1 MAADCVYSIIGKKP
15 FDLVIKNVKI
25 INVFTESIVKG
36 DIAVTGDTIAYI
48 GKIDFPCT
56 ARREIDGA
64 GRYAV
69 PGLIDA
75 HMHIESSMMA
85 PARFAELILACG
97 TTTVAADPHEIGNVC
112 GAAGVRALAEASA
125 NMPLHVLMMAP
136 STIPS
141 APGLERSG
149 WSVGAAEMEEMLD
162 IPGVAGLGE
171 VMDFNGVADGD
182 ERLLGVVEAA
192 RKRGVIMDGHV
203 PALTGARLQAFRST
217 GVDADHTD
225 MSLPRAREK
234 LAAGFSIQIQ
244 NSFLAKDLIEYV
256 DQFPLQDR
264 IMLIT
269 DDVPF
274 NELIE
279 HGHLNAN
286 VRRAIALGLRPLR
299 AIRYATINAA
309 SRLRLYDRGAV
320 SPGYKADILLMKDLE
335 EIKPDMVF
343 SDGQLVAENG
353 RCLVRMERYK
363 FPEEFYHSI
372 HVLPLAAE
380 DFALK
385 TDLPP
390 EAKEALIHVLGCNE
404 VTTRTKNERRW
415 VPVRDGQLDITGLV
429 KVGVIYRHGCGLE
442 KAPGKEV
449 SLGLL
454 AGFPDFQGALAS
466 TYAHDSHNL
475 TVYGTDESDM
485 ALAANR
491 LIEIG
496 GGLCAVQ
503 DGKILA
509 EVPLPVAGVLTEGEV
524 DELKEQFGDFFRAV
538 EQVGLRHSHPMM
550 FMTLMTLA
558 VSLEIK
564 CTDMGLVDTLEKKFI
579 PLVVE
584 AR

>member
-1 MAADCVYSIIGKKP
+1 MGVDCVYSVIGKKP
-15 FDLVIKNVKI
+15 FDLVIQNVRI
-25 INVFTESIVKG
+25 VNVFTESIVEG
-36 DIAVTGDTIAYI
+36 AVAVTGDTIAYI
-48 GKIDFPCT
+48 GKMDFPYT
-56 ARREIDGA
+56 AKKEIDGA

-69 PGLIDA
+69 PGFIDP

-85 PARFAELILACG
+85 PARFAELVLACG

-112 GAAGVRALAEASA
+112 GIAGVRALVEASA

-149 WSVGAAEMEEMLD
+149 WSVGAAEMEAMLD

-171 VMDFNGVADGD
+171 VMDFNGVAGGD
-182 ERLLGVVEAA
+182 ERLLGVIEAA

-225 MSLPRAREK
+225 MSLPRAKEK

-274 NELIE
+274 IELME

-335 EIKPDMVF
+335 NIVPDLVF
-343 SDGQLVAENG
+343 SDGQLVAEDG
-353 RCLVRMERYK
+353 RCLVRMEKYR
-363 FPEEFYHSI
+363 FPEEFYHSV

-385 TDLPP
+385 TDLP
-390 EAKEALIHVLGCNE
+390 AGAREALVHVLGCSE

-415 VPVRDGQLDITGLV
+415 IPVQNGRLDTAGLV
-429 KVGVIYRHGCGLE
+429 KVGVVYRHGYGEE

-454 AGFPDFQGALAS
+454 AGFPAFRGALAT

-475 TVYGTDESDM
+475 TVYGTEEEDM
-485 ALAANR
+485 ARAANR

-509 EVPLPVAGVLTEGEV
+509 EVPLPVGGVLTEGEPE
-524 DELKEQFGDFFRAV
+524 ELQEQFGAFFRAV
-538 EQVGLRHSHPMM
+538 EQVGLRHAHPMM

-564 CTDMGLVDTLEKKFI
+564 CTDRGLVDTLEKKFI

-584 AR
+584 TR

>member
-1 MAADCVYSIIGKKP
+1 
-15 FDLVIKNVKI
+15 
-25 INVFTESIVKG
+25 
-36 DIAVTGDTIAYI
+36 
-48 GKIDFPCT
+48 
-56 ARREIDGA
+56 
-64 GRYAV
+64 
-69 PGLIDA
+69 
-75 HMHIESSMMA
+75 MA
-85 PARFAELILACG
+85 PARFAELVLACG
-97 TTTVAADPHEIGNVC
+97 TTTVAADPHEIANVC
-112 GAAGVRALAEASA
+112 GAAGVRAMAEASA

-149 WSVGAAEMEEMLD
+149 WSLGEKEMEELLD
-162 IPGVAGLGE
+162 IPGVAGMGE
-171 VMDFNGVADGD
+171 LMDFNAVAGGD
-182 ERLLGVVEAA
+182 ERILGVVEAA
-192 RKRGVIMDGHV
+192 RRRGVILDGHV
-203 PALTGARLQAFRST
+203 PALTGARLQAFRAT

-225 MSLPRAREK
+225 MSLPRAKEK

-244 NSFLAKDLIEYV
+244 HSFLSEDLIAYV

-274 NELIE
+274 VELVE

-309 SRLRLYDRGAV
+309 ARLRLYDRGAV
-320 SPGYKADILLMKDLE
+320 SPGYRADILLMKDLE
-335 EIKPDMVF
+335 KIEPDMVF
-343 SDGQLVAENG
+343 SDGRLVAENG
-353 RCLVRMERYK
+353 RCLVRMEKYK
-363 FPEEFYHSI
+363 FPEEFYHSV

-385 TDLPP
+385 AELP
-390 EAKEALIHVLGCNE
+390 AGAAEALIHVLGCNE
-404 VTTRTKNERRW
+404 ITTRTKNETRW
-415 VPVRDGQLDITGLV
+415 IPVRNGQLDTAGLV
-429 KVGVIYRHGCGLE
+429 KVGVIYRHGYGPE

-454 AGFPDFQGALAS
+454 AGFPAFRGALAT

-475 TVYGTDESDM
+475 TVYGTDEEDM
-485 ALAANR
+485 ARAANR
-491 LIEIG
+491 LLEIG

-503 DGKILA
+503 DGEVLA
-509 EVPLPVAGVLTEGEV
+509 EVPLPVAGVLTEGEA
-524 DELKEQFGDFFRAV
+524 DELQEQFGAFFRAV
-538 EQVGLRHSHPMM
+538 ERLGLRHANPMM
-550 FMTLMTLA
+550 FLTLMTLA
-558 VSLEIK
+558 VSPEIK
-564 CTDMGLVDTLEKKFI
+564 CTDIGLVDTLEKKFV